1 LFGTQLQRNAAPPN
15 QRIAGAN
22 QQKWEIHVGSR
33 ASSIPPSLLI
43 RVKASGLLWSGKK
56 IKEEHK
62 HYIENKMTPANLRR
76 WGTYSAAL
84 TELAGCDA
92 RMVKEV
98 LRGRFGSARGTR
110 GKPKQLVPLPVGL
123 TVEAVGKMITDAAR
137 KAHSAYIGPIKKG
150 ALTVSLRMLREAL
163 TRAINSRA

>member
-1 LFGTQLQRNAAPPN
+1 MSVHARAQFLRACSAEKAP
-15 QRIAGAN
+15 
-22 QQKWEIHVGSR
+22 
-33 ASSIPPSLLI
+33 
-43 RVKASGLLWSGKK
+43 GLLWTGKK

-84 TELAGCDA
+84 AELAGCDA

-110 GKPKQLVPLPVGL
+110 GKPKQLGL
-123 TVEAVGKMITDAAR
+123 TVEANRRG
-137 KAHSAYIGPIKKG
+137 
-150 ALTVSLRMLREAL
+150 
-163 TRAINSRA
+163 SR